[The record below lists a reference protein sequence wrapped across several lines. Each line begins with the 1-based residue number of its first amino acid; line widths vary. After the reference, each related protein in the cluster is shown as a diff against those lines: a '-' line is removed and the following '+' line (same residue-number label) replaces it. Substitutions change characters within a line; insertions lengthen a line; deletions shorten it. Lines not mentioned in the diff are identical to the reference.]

1 MTDDNPDAPI
11 KGNSGTAVDQP
22 LTDDRFRY
30 VVSDGIATITI
41 DRAAKLNALLPD
53 MILEFSDILER
64 ARRDQAVR
72 CVVIRGDGKSF
83 CAGDDLHP
91 EDRFKYGPPDMHT
104 RLKMGY
110 PRLVNDI
117 LQLRKP
123 VVAMVRGYAVG
134 AGFDLAL
141 ACDFRIASTTTRMAA
156 IFVRRGLG
164 GGCAYLLPRY
174 VGFGKATEL
183 LLLGEMIDAEEALRL
198 GLLTR
203 MVPDEDLEAETAAFA
218 GRLAKAATQA
228 IGAVKNARNQGL
240 GCDPVKG
247 LEWQIQCNTE
257 LMFHRDA
264 REGPRAFLERREP
277 NFTGAWIDLQYDDV
291 DPDYR

>member
-1 MTDDNPDAPI
+1 M
-11 KGNSGTAVDQP
+11 
-22 LTDDRFRY
+22 TDDRFCY
-30 VVSDGIATITI
+30 DVEGAVATIKI
-41 DRAAKLNALLPD
+41 NRPKKLNSLLPD
-53 MILEFSDILER
+53 MILEFSDLLER
-64 ARRDQAVR
+64 ARRDNKVR
-72 CVVIRGDGKSF
+72 CIVLRGEGASF

-123 VVAMVRGYAVG
+123 VIAMVRGYAVG

-141 ACDFRIASTTTRMAA
+141 ACDFRIATPDVKMAA

-164 GGCAYLLPRY
+164 GGCSYLLPRY

-183 LLLGEMIDAEEALRL
+183 LLLGEMIGAEEAQRL
-198 GLLTR
+198 GLLTKI
-203 MVPDEDLEAETAAFA
+203 VPEADLEKETYALAT
-218 GRLAKAATQA
+218 RLAKAATQA
-228 IGAVKNARNQGL
+228 IGAIKNARNQGL

-247 LEWQIQCNTE
+247 LEWQILCNVD

-264 REGPRAFLERREP
+264 REGPRAFVERREP
-277 NFTGAWIDLQYDDV
+277 NFTGEWIDLQYDNF
-291 DPDYR
+291 DPNYS